1 MNLEFVKK
9 DNWEA
14 EFEAT
19 ADFNLHI
26 EGVPEGQVRIYQR
39 GTSDGEYAYVREAT
53 PYPSFADVYDFD
65 FSALVY
71 PKWIRVVCGN
81 KPTSAQI
88 VTDGDVQQMKFQDK
102 TVEIAS
108 NGTTL
113 VTPDEGFTALGKVS
127 VNVNVPTSGGGG
139 TELEGE
145 YFLAKPNGRYW
156 KFTFMPE
163 GHKLRIEDF
172 ETSQIDAMIQ
182 AYAFLLQMQ
191 CISGA
196 AVSTEDASLTDIEA
210 QADGFYNIGSRING
224 TLEALKSYKQGYD
237 YDPFEFNDGFLRVWR
252 ECDIKSNPPVEIQ
265 GFSFNNV
272 SLIELMKETA
282 RLHGME
288 ITDDEAIPL
297 LEQSF
302 MITPAT
308 EEEYKYWRLED

>member
-1 MNLEFVKK
+1 MNTKLMNVISLDDGRIIKK
-9 DNWEA
+9 GSGGG
-14 EFEAT
+14 
-19 ADFNLHI
+19 
-26 EGVPEGQVRIYQR
+26 GVTINNQ
-39 GTSDGEYAYVREAT
+39 SK
-53 PYPSFADVYDFD
+53 S
-65 FSALVY
+65 
-71 PKWIRVVCGN
+71 
-81 KPTSAQI
+81 
-88 VTDGDVQQMKFQDK
+88 
-102 TVEIAS
+102 VEITE
-108 NGTTL
+108 NGTTE
-113 VTPDEGFTALGKVS
+113 VTADTGYTGLGKVS
-127 VNVNVPTSGGGG
+127 INVNVPTSGGGGG

-182 AYAFLLQMQ
+182 AYGFLLQMQ

-196 AVSTEDASLTDIEA
+196 AVSTNDFSLTNIEA

-272 SLIELMKETA
+272 SLIEFMKEIA
-282 RLHGME
+282 RLQGME

-297 LEQSF
+297 LEQSL

-308 EEEYKYWRLED
+308 VEEYKYWRLEE

>member
-1 MNLEFVKK
+1 MGDQYKPVVDRQFVGDLWPLWIQVETKSMPTLAVVTFNAQAMNKVLLNVV
-9 DNWEA
+9 
-14 EFEAT
+14 
-19 ADFNLHI
+19 NL
-26 EGVPEGQVRIYQR
+26 
-39 GTSDGEYAYVREAT
+39 DG
-53 PYPSFADVYDFD
+53 
-65 FSALVY
+65 
-71 PKWIRVVCGN
+71 
-81 KPTSAQI
+81 
-88 VTDGDVQQMKFQDK
+88 
-102 TVEIAS
+102 
-108 NGTTL
+108 
-113 VTPDEGFTALGKVS
+113 GKVIIKKGGS
-127 VNVNVPTSGGGG
+127 SGGGNSGGGG

-182 AYAFLLQMQ
+182 AYGFLLQMQ

-196 AVSTEDASLTDIEA
+196 AVSTGDASLTDTEA

-265 GFSFNNV
+265 GFSLNNV
-272 SLIELMKETA
+272 SLIELMKEAA
-282 RLHGME
+282 RLQGME

-297 LEQSF
+297 LEQSL

-308 EEEYKYWRLED
+308 EEEYKYWRREE